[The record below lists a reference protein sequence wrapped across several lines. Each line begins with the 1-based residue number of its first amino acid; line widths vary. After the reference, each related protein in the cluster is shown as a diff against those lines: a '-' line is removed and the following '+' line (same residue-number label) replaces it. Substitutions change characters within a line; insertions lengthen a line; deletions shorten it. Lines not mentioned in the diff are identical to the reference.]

1 MAETEPDLVYSNFIC
16 SDLET
21 KRIRHKFYQL
31 MKSSPWNY
39 IIDITHIH
47 MKKGMHINGSI
58 PVTITH
64 VKENRKG
71 EKRSFVVDTM
81 IMLDIFISLYN
92 EESFRSSNKLVSF
105 FKN

>member
-47 MKKGMHINGSI
+47 MTKGMHINGSI

-92 EESFRSSNKLVSF
+92 EESFRSSNNLVSL

>member
-92 EESFRSSNKLVSF
+92 EESFRSSNNLVSL